1 VSGLDASLQ
10 KMRDAGMPEIA
21 LKTFA
26 HYYERLRDG
35 DAAMLPESA
44 LESVEQLAAAD
55 ELPRDEVAARE
66 ALERTIV
73 LKLNGGLGTSMGLK
87 GPKSLLPVKQGLSF
101 LDLIA
106 RQILS
111 LRRRHGHRI
120 QLVLMNSLATDEDTR
135 LALERH
141 PELAGDVARTF
152 LQSRFP
158 KLWPEDL
165 TPVTWPANPAL
176 EWAPPGHGDLY
187 LSIAVSGVLGQLL
200 ENGYRY
206 AFVSNSDNL
215 GAMLDERILAWFT
228 GARIP
233 FLMEVADRSEADRKG
248 GHLARLRGD
257 GLVLRERA
265 QTPES
270 DVGAFQ
276 DIARHRFFNTNN
288 LWLDLQALADLL
300 DRREHLLELP
310 LIVNRKPVEPA
321 DPSTPEA
328 IQLETAMGAAIGV
341 FEGAQALRV
350 PRRRFAPVKTTDDL
364 LAVRSD
370 AYALTDEGH
379 VELARERGDRPPVV
393 ELDPRFYKL
402 LPDFDARFPA
412 GPPSLV
418 TCQRLRVRGDVRFG
432 RGVVARGEVSIE
444 HTGAGQL
451 QIEDGAVLD
460 GDTVSQPRSGEDA
473 QPPNASWAARIA

>member
-10 KMRDAGMPEIA
+10 KMRNAGMPDIA

-26 HYYERLRDG
+26 RYYERLRDG
-35 DAAMLPESA
+35 DAGLLPESA
-44 LESVEQLAAAD
+44 LEPVDQLAAAD
-55 ELPRDEVAARE
+55 DLPRDEATARE

-87 GPKSLLPVKQGLSF
+87 SPKSLLPVKQGLTF

-111 LRRRHGHRI
+111 LRHRHGRRI

-135 LALERH
+135 PALERH

-215 GAMLDERILAWFT
+215 GATLDERILAWFAD
-228 GARIP
+228 ARIP
-233 FLMEVADRSEADRKG
+233 FLMEVADRTEADRKG

-265 QTPES
+265 QAPES

-288 LWLDLQALADLL
+288 LWLDLQALAYLL
-300 DRREHLLELP
+300 DGCKNILELP
-310 LIVNRKPVEPA
+310 LIVNRKPV
-321 DPSTPEA
+321 DPSDPSSPEV
-328 IQLETAMGAAIGV
+328 IQLESAMGAAIGV

-370 AYALTDEGH
+370 AYVLIEAAY
-379 VELARERGDRPPVV
+379 VELARQRGGRPPVI

-402 LPDFDARFPA
+402 LPDFEARFPA
-412 GPPSLV
+412 GAPSLV
-418 TCQRLRVRGDVRFG
+418 ACERLRVRGDVRFG
-432 RGVVARGEVSIE
+432 RGVVARGEVTIE
-444 HTGAGQL
+444 HTGAGHL

-460 GDTVSQPRSGEDA
+460 GDTVSRPRPGEGARGPVPRSMLG
-473 QPPNASWAARIA
+473 